1 MRLAARFVAGAM
13 LAGGVISASLAQP
26 PAVTNAAATQAE
38 VSFHIERSGLPVP
51 KFTLR
56 VREDGTGSYQAEEVE
71 GPSDRGTVRYAE
83 ARHIDRTLNLT
94 SDTVTRI
101 FKAARELKYFDVDCA
116 SRAKNIANTGEK
128 TLSYSG
134 ADGKG
139 SCVYNYS
146 EDKLVRMLTGD
157 FLSIAETLDEGRRL
171 AFLHRYDRL
180 GLDAETIALEQA
192 AAAGRA
198 TEFGTIAPVLS
209 SIAGDP
215 AVMERVRLRVA
226 RLLERAGA
234 NKI

>member
-1 MRLAARFVAGAM
+1 MKLAARFAVGAM
-13 LAGGVISASLAQP
+13 LAAVIPAVFAQP
-26 PAVTNAAATQAE
+26 PAVTTAAATQAE
-38 VSFHIERSGLPVP
+38 VSFHIERPGLPVP
-51 KFTLR
+51 KFTLS

-71 GPSDRGTVRYAE
+71 GPSDRGTVRYAS
-83 ARHIDRTLNLT
+83 AKQIDRTLNLT
-94 SDTVTRI
+94 QAMVAKI
-101 FKAARELKYFDVDCA
+101 FGTARELKRFDIDCA
-116 SRAKNIANTGEK
+116 SKAKNIASTGEK
-128 TLSYSG
+128 TLSYTG

-146 EDKLVRMLTGD
+146 ENKQIKMLTDD
-157 FLSIAETLDEGRRL
+157 FLAIAATLDEGRRL
-171 AFLHRYDRL
+171 AYLHRYDRL

-226 RLLERAGA
+226 KLLERAGG

>member
-1 MRLAARFVAGAM
+1 MTVA
-13 LAGGVISASLAQP
+13 
-26 PAVTNAAATQAE
+26 
-38 VSFHIERSGLPVP
+38 
-51 KFTLR
+51 K
-56 VREDGTGSYQAEEVE
+56 
-71 GPSDRGTVRYAE
+71 
-83 ARHIDRTLNLT
+83 
-94 SDTVTRI
+94 I
-101 FKAARELKYFDVDCA
+101 FKAARELKHFDMDCA
-116 SRAKNIANTGEK
+116 SKAKNIANTGEK
-128 TLSYSG
+128 TLSYTG

-146 EDKLVRMLTGD
+146 ENKQIKMLTDD
-157 FLSIAETLDEGRRL
+157 FLAIAETMDEGRRL
-171 AFLHRYDRL
+171 AYLHRYDRL

-226 RLLERAGA
+226 KLLERAGG

>member
-1 MRLAARFVAGAM
+1 MRLAARFAVGAM
-13 LAGGVISASLAQP
+13 LVGSIPAAFSQP
-26 PAVTNAAATQAE
+26 PTVADAAATQAE
-38 VSFHIERSGLPVP
+38 VSFHIERPGLPVP

-71 GPSDRGTVRYAE
+71 GPSDRGTVRYA
-83 ARHIDRTLNLT
+83 AAKHIDRTLSLT
-94 SDTVTRI
+94 PATVAKI
-101 FKAARELKYFDVDCA
+101 FRAARELKHFDMDCA
-116 SRAKNIANTGEK
+116 SKAKNIANTGEK
-128 TLSYSG
+128 TLSYTG

-146 EDKLVRMLTGD
+146 ENKQIKMLTDD
-157 FLSIAETLDEGRRL
+157 FLAIAETMDEGRRL
-171 AFLHRYDRL
+171 AYLHRYDRL

-192 AAAGRA
+192 ASAGRA

-209 SIAGDP
+209 EIVGDP

-226 RLLERAGA
+226 KLLGRAGG